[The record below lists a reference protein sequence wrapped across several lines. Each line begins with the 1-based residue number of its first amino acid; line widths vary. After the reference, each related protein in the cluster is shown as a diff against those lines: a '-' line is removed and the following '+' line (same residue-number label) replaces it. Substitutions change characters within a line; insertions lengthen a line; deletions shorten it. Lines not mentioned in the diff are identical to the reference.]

1 MQIQERKIGDV
12 NVIELQLAPHVRHDY
27 SAFQQLVRA
36 YLARGEQRL
45 IVNLAGCD
53 WIDSAGLGE
62 LINALVHTMRQGG
75 SLKLAAVPPKVK
87 AILAVTNLA
96 QVFDIYENEQ
106 AALASFVR

>member
-1 MQIQERKIGDV
+1 MQIRERKIGDV
-12 NVIELQLAPHVRHDY
+12 NVIELQLAPHARHDY

-45 IVNLAGCD
+45 VVNLAGCD

-62 LINALVHTMRQGG
+62 LIKAQVHTMRQGG

-87 AILAVTNLA
+87 AILAVTNLT
-96 QVFDIYENEQ
+96 QVFEIYDSEQ
-106 AALASFVR
+106 AALASFTA